1 MRSTGKFLIFWS
13 LLRGFCLELYAILT
27 FSCNFMFCRCWY
39 LVADMMKKV
48 LGREMSAGISP
59 DRGNTRNYLTPIL
72 ILMSNDTNQ
81 GFISRPSQ
89 HDQKIDI
96 LNFPYDQVSVRQ
108 TFLYSKYN
116 NIPKL
121 PSRQHI
127 YENTNLFIMKL
138 LKPLLCSMVSKI
150 STPYVKRIRYF
161 LQWRCSTNIPLSIVV
176 F

>member
-1 MRSTGKFLIFWS
+1 
-13 LLRGFCLELYAILT
+13 
-27 FSCNFMFCRCWY
+27 
-39 LVADMMKKV
+39 
-48 LGREMSAGISP
+48 
-59 DRGNTRNYLTPIL
+59 
-72 ILMSNDTNQ
+72 MSNDTNQ

-161 LQWRCSTNIPLSIVV
+161 LQ
-176 F
+176 

>member
-1 MRSTGKFLIFWS
+1 MCWARCMFQERCPQLGSRDYTQAFIFHLLAFILYEEYREISNLLIFVKRF
-13 LLRGFCLELYAILT
+13 LFGIICDTDIFMQ
-27 FSCNFMFCRCWY
+27 FMFCRCWY

-108 TFLYSKYN
+108 TFLCYEGNFVKY
-116 NIPKL
+116 
-121 PSRQHI
+121 
-127 YENTNLFIMKL
+127 FI
-138 LKPLLCSMVSKI
+138 
-150 STPYVKRIRYF
+150 
-161 LQWRCSTNIPLSIVV
+161 Q
-176 F
+176 